1 MNNIKLFS
9 EDIKKSFILHIPHSS
24 VNIPSLKG
32 YVDLQ
37 LLFNEIGLVTDFNT
51 DEIFNVP
58 KIKKVKCNFNRL
70 FCDVERM
77 NDDKELLYSV
87 GRGFFYTKTDDGKIL
102 RNENSKKNIYK
113 NFYLKHHAKFEKK
126 IDKILEDSGVVY
138 ILDCH
143 SFNDIPLKTDLNK
156 TPDRADIC
164 LGIDNFHTP
173 PFLVNYIKNIF
184 EKHNLSVNI
193 NIPYSG
199 TIVPNKYYMKDKRI
213 NSIMIEVNKKI
224 YLNSNEKIKELNS
237 IIKEIFKF

>member
-1 MNNIKLFS
+1 M
-9 EDIKKSFILHIPHSS
+9 
-24 VNIPSLKG
+24 
-32 YVDLQ
+32 
-37 LLFNEIGLVTDFNT
+37 
-51 DEIFNVP
+51 
-58 KIKKVKCNFNRL
+58 
-70 FCDVERM
+70 
-77 NDDKELLYSV
+77 
-87 GRGFFYTKTDDGKIL
+87 
-102 RNENSKKNIYK
+102 
-113 NFYLKHHAKFEKK
+113 
-126 IDKILEDSGVVY
+126 
-138 ILDCH
+138 
-143 SFNDIPLKTDLNK
+143 KTDLNK